1 MKFNDRHIP
10 DSPYKVYISPAMG
23 EAHKLEVAQFPDG
36 AVQADKPAQFI
47 VRKNGAK
54 GDLDAKVVAPSNTE
68 DDCFIQ
74 LIDQDQYSVR
84 FYPRE
89 NGIHSIHVKFNGVH
103 IPGSPYRIKVGKDD
117 ADPAAVH
124 AHGNGLG
131 DVRTGQKTDLLI
143 DTCNAGVGTLA
154 VTIDGP
160 SKVSMDCTEVEDGY
174 KVRYT
179 PLLPGEYY
187 MTIKYNQMHIV
198 GSPFKISC
206 TGEKMAGE
214 GSQETSSVIVET
226 VAKVAKGGNKA
237 GPILPHF
244 KSDPTKINSK
254 GMGLKKAYLGKQN
267 QFVINATDAGNFI
280 FLILTKT
287 VIHQFKCFSFI
298 L

>member
-1 MKFNDRHIP
+1 M
-10 DSPYKVYISPAMG
+10 
-23 EAHKLEVAQFPDG
+23 
-36 AVQADKPAQFI
+36 
-47 VRKNGAK
+47 
-54 GDLDAKVVAPSNTE
+54 VAPSNNE

-103 IPGSPYRIKVGKDD
+103 IPGSPFRIKVGKDD

-124 AHGNGLG
+124 AYGNGLKEIK
-131 DVRTGQKTDLLI
+131 TGAKTDFLI
-143 DTCNAGVGTLA
+143 DTCNAGAGTLA

-160 SKVSMDCTEVEDGY
+160 TKVSMDCTEVEDGY

-179 PLLPGEYY
+179 PLMPGDYY

-198 GSPFKISC
+198 GSPFKVTCS
-206 TGEKMAGE
+206 GDKHADE
-214 GSQETSSVIVET
+214 GAQETSSVIVET
-226 VAKVAKGGNKA
+226 VAKISKGNNKA

-244 KSDPTKINSK
+244 KSDATKILSK

-267 QFVINATDAGNFI
+267 QFTVNAGDAGKP
-280 FLILTKT
+280 L
-287 VIHQFKCFSFI
+287 
-298 L
+298 